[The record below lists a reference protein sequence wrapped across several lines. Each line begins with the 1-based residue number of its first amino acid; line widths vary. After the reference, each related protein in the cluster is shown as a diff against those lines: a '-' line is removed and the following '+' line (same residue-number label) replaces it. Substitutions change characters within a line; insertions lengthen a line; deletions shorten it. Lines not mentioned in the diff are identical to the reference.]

1 MREYETTFIVQPEI
15 SEEGRE
21 ALLEKFDNVLARSGS
36 GRLFVED
43 MGKRRLAYDIQEF
56 QKGHYLSLHYLND
69 GSAVKHV
76 ERAMQLEGSI
86 LRYLTILVDE
96 RVSDVEARSAEGVEL
111 ERIRHEK
118 AIERAAARVEE
129 EEAEERE
136 ASEAEAERD
145 RARGARGF
153 SRDDDDSEVDLT
165 ADDDDFENA
174 AEQESE

>member
-1 MREYETTFIVQPEI
+1 VREYETTFIVQPEI

-21 ALLEKFDNVLARSGS
+21 ALLEKFDNVLARFGS

-56 QKGHYLSLHYLND
+56 QKGHYLSLHYLNE
-69 GSAVKHV
+69 GSVVKHI
-76 ERAMQLEGSI
+76 ERTMQLEGSI

-111 ERIRHEK
+111 ERIRHER
-118 AIERAAARVEE
+118 AIERAAARLEE

-136 ASEAEAERD
+136 ASEAEAERE
-145 RARGARGF
+145 RTRGARDF
-153 SRDDDDSEVDLT
+153 SRDDDSDADLT

-174 AEQESE
+174 AEEESE